1 MTSWDF
7 PGTDP
12 IDIIITLSS
21 GSVAVSGEPT
31 DTTIVELEAAK
42 HGRDADE
49 LIAGVGVAFRDGVLE
64 IEQPKQAGFLRSHAG
79 LNLTVKAPAGSRCT
93 VKTASADVAC
103 VGELAELDARTASGD
118 VTAGQVSGPVQITT
132 ASGDVWVERAGETA
146 SVNTASGDVQ
156 LQQADGEVTVTT
168 ASGDLSIA
176 AAAGSVRASSASGD
190 INLHSTARGEV
201 GLKTVSGDMLIGVEA
216 GAEVY
221 LDLSSLS
228 GKIKSQLAET
238 DGGSGAGLQLRCRS
252 VSGDIRVVRAESPAP
267 AE

>member
-1 MTSWDF
+1 M
-7 PGTDP
+7 
-12 IDIIITLSS
+12 
-21 GSVAVSGEPT
+21 
-31 DTTIVELEAAK
+31 ELEAAK

-49 LIAGVGVAFRDGVLE
+49 LIAQVGVSFRDGVLE
-64 IEQPKQAGFLRSHAG
+64 IEQPRQAGFLRSHAG

-93 VKTASADVAC
+93 VRTASADVAC

-118 VTAGQVSGPVQITT
+118 VTAGQVTGPLQITT

-156 LQQADGEVTVTT
+156 LQPGRRRGDGDHGQRRPEHRRGGRVGPGQT
-168 ASGDLSIA
+168 
-176 AAAGSVRASSASGD
+176 ASGD

-228 GKIKSQLAET
+228 GKIKSQLEET

-267 AE
+267 AA

>member
-12 IDIIITLSS
+12 IDIIISLSS

-31 DTTIVELEAAK
+31 DTTIVELEAAR

-49 LIAGVGVAFRDGVLE
+49 LISQVGVSFRDGVLE
-64 IEQPKQAGFLRSHAG
+64 IEQPKQPGFLRSHAG

-132 ASGDVWVERAGETA
+132 ASGDVWVERAGETV

-156 LQQADGEVTVTT
+156 LQQAGGEVSVST

-176 AAAGSVRASSASGD
+176 AAGSVRASTASGD

-267 AE
+267 AA